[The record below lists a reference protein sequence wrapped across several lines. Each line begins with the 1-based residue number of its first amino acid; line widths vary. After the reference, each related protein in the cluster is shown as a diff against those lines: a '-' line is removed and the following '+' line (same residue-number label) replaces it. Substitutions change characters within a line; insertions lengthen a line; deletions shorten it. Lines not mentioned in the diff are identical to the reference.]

1 MQSFLIDNPICGKCG
16 NNHEIFLLNAQETE
30 LKDIYELK
38 NKIDSLRLLTDFL
51 LYDQLILNGDISLT
65 YEQILQYLNMYM
77 NLFDLQKDSNKPSSP
92 TYCLIPYS
100 LNLCIILFSL
110 YFFTFLLL

>member
-1 MQSFLIDNPICGKCG
+1 MK
-16 NNHEIFLLNAQETE
+16 IFLLNAQETE
-30 LKDIYELK
+30 FKDIYELK

-51 LYDQLILNGDISLT
+51 LHDQLILNGDISLT

-77 NLFDLQKDSNKPSSP
+77 NLFDLQKDSNKPPSP

>member
-1 MQSFLIDNPICGKCG
+1 MTIQFVVSVETIIKF
-16 NNHEIFLLNAQETE
+16 FLLNAQETE
-30 LKDIYELK
+30 FKDIYELK

-100 LNLCIILFSL
+100 LNLCIILFTL